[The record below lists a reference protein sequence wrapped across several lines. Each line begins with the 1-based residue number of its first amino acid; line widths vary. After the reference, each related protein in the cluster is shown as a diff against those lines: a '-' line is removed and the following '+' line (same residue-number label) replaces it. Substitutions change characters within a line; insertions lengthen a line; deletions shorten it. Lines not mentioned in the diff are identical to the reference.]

1 MSGEMVRQQPPT
13 LRDQMDFARALATA
27 DLLPPQF
34 RGRPGDVLLAMELG
48 RSLNLPVAQIFTSVN
63 IIEGSPTISA
73 ELMQALVR
81 RAGHRI
87 RIQADNEQAQ
97 CTIWRTEDPDFAW
110 ISTFTMADARRA
122 GLAEKRNWQR
132 YPKPMLIARAVSA
145 CCRLACP
152 DVLAGVSYTP
162 EELGGQVVDAPTG
175 SVQPPADVVLVDQA
189 PAEPTQGV
197 RTDKPFI
204 GPNSEAD
211 NDPDTTDLAAQTG
224 SGDKP
229 FIARTPTGEQPPRN
243 SGNEQFISTDSGI
256 EVEVYR
262 ADWLGRLDQALET
275 GDLPLVQQL
284 GSEAANAGHGD
295 LVDDAR
301 NAWAIIQGRTDDDQ
315 PPVEEATEERR
326 VDERPADWR
335 RRW

>member
-1 MSGEMVRQQPPT
+1 MSTEIVRQQTPN

-48 RSLNLPVAQIFTSVN
+48 RSLNLPVAQVFAAVSVV
-63 IIEGSPTISA
+63 EGKPTISA

-87 RIQADNEQAQ
+87 RIEADETKAQ

-110 ISTFTMADARRA
+110 VSTFTMADARRA

-162 EELGGQVVDAPTG
+162 EELGAQIVDAPTG
-175 SVQPPADVVLVDQA
+175 SDEPAASSDLANNRFIAQTVSADESHKEGANNQFFSTSSRDGESATEEAVSRDDRADADRSAPLDEQPQ
-189 PAEPTQGV
+189 
-197 RTDKPFI
+197 
-204 GPNSEAD
+204 
-211 NDPDTTDLAAQTG
+211 PDT
-224 SGDKP
+224 
-229 FIARTPTGEQPPRN
+229 
-243 SGNEQFISTDSGI
+243 
-256 EVEVYR
+256 EVEQYR
-262 ADWLGRLDQALET
+262 ADWLGRLDEALDS
-275 GDLPLVQQL
+275 GDLQAVQDLASQ
-284 GSEAANAGHGD
+284 AATAGHAD
-295 LVDDAR
+295 LVDQAR
-301 NAWAIIQGRTDDDQ
+301 AAWSTISGRRTMPAPKTDRYDND
-315 PPVEEATEERR
+315 EEDNR
-326 VDERPADWR
+326 
-335 RRW
+335 